1 MAVRAQDFQIP
12 KITHEEVNEN
22 RGVFV
27 IEPLDRGFG
36 YTFGNS
42 LRRVLLSSL
51 EGAAVTSVKLEGVAH
66 EFTTLPGVR
75 EDVTDIILNLK
86 QLVCILHGESPEV
99 EVRLTK
105 RGEGIVTAADIEAP
119 ADLEILNPELEI
131 ANLSSKGRLEIT
143 LTIGRGRGY
152 VPAEGNRGQ
161 AHTIGV
167 IPVDSMFSPIRR
179 VAYDVEAARVGQ
191 RTDYDK
197 LILDVTTNGSID
209 PKDAIAQAAEIL
221 IRQLAIFTDLEKME
235 GFGEAR
241 RPRPSGADSVGVSL
255 ARGMENFPIEELELG
270 VRSYNCLKRVGIE
283 TIGDLVTK
291 TENELAAIPN
301 FGKKSIEEV
310 KETLAAAR
318 PAPPRRRGRQRRG
331 GVEADVRHERS
342 GKKLGRDSAH
352 RKALYANLAGAL
364 IEHGRIK
371 TTVTK
376 AKAVKPIAEQMITL
390 GRRGDLH
397 ARRQAIAFLRSRDVV
412 HKLFAE
418 VAPRFEDRPGG
429 YSRIIRIGPRP
440 GDAAEMAYLEL
451 VDEEYVAKERE
462 ERDAASPSAAVP
474 RRGGRGGARGAR
486 PRRSRSRRR
495 AEAEASRARAEAEAD
510 EPAPRATSP
519 RPTTRGLDADADE
532 GADDRRSRAPPT
544 LRSAER
550 LREARAEEPPADHG
564 ERDQLEARRRS
575 PR

>member
-1 MAVRAQDFQIP
+1 MSARSATMDFQVP
-12 KITHEEVNEN
+12 KITHEEVREN

-86 QLVCILHGESPEV
+86 QLVCVLHGESPEV
-99 EVRLTK
+99 EVRLTAK
-105 RGEGIVTAADIEAP
+105 GEGTITAADIEVP

-197 LILDVTTNGSID
+197 LVLDVTTDGSIE
-209 PKDAIAQAAEIL
+209 PREAIAQAAELL
-221 IRQLAIFTDLEKME
+221 IRQLAIFTDIERIE
-235 GFGEAR
+235 GFGEAAAEQAAE
-241 RPRPSGADSVGVSL
+241 PSL
-255 ARGMENFPIEELELG
+255 AHGMENFPIEELELG

-283 TIGDLVTK
+283 TIGDLVSK
-291 TENELAAIPN
+291 TETELGAIPN

-310 KETLAAAR
+310 KETLAA
-318 PAPPRRRGRQRRG
+318 
-331 GVEADVRHERS
+331 
-342 GKKLGRDSAH
+342 
-352 RKALYANLAGAL
+352 
-364 IEHGRIK
+364 HG
-371 TTVTK
+371 
-376 AKAVKPIAEQMITL
+376 L
-390 GRRGDLH
+390 
-397 ARRQAIAFLRSRDVV
+397 
-412 HKLFAE
+412 
-418 VAPRFEDRPGG
+418 
-429 YSRIIRIGPRP
+429 
-440 GDAAEMAYLEL
+440 
-451 VDEEYVAKERE
+451 
-462 ERDAASPSAAVP
+462 
-474 RRGGRGGARGAR
+474 
-486 PRRSRSRRR
+486 
-495 AEAEASRARAEAEAD
+495 
-510 EPAPRATSP
+510 
-519 RPTTRGLDADADE
+519 
-532 GADDRRSRAPPT
+532 T
-544 LRSAER
+544 LRG
-550 LREARAEEPPADHG
+550 EELPA
-564 ERDQLEARRRS
+564 
-575 PR
+575 